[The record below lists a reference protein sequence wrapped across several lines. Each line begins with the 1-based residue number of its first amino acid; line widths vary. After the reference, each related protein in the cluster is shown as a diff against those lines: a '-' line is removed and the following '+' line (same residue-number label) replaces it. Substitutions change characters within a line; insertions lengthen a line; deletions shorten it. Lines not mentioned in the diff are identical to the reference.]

1 MKTQLLQ
8 DLQESGSAPPPA
20 GQAVPAPSQPT
31 RKPIVL
37 ADEPRTPAV
46 QPPQRPAGPVDE
58 VSTSSVLPPQQPV
71 EPVHVARTPSVV
83 PSQRPAV
90 PGDETL
96 TSSVLPSQPPVAP
109 VDDAHAPPDRPHRPA
124 VWHGPAAHRVDAGTP
139 GQRLVSRV
147 ARRAPDIAARGAG
160 VAIEAWAER
169 AAQGGAGASRP
180 ASMQLASTAPGPAR
194 PTMDVAAFF
203 GRDEQRGAARPAG
216 HESAAPTPHAPAPAD
231 SDPGRHVAPALPDV
245 LPPPSRAAPFVSTQD
260 TPAGAA
266 AVPRRPH
273 IDDVPPADAGHAPA
287 PVRSADAV
295 TPRDVPAAP
304 PNETVRPHADVPG
317 VAAQA
322 RVPAGQP
329 DETTLLRAGVP
340 GIPAQEEA
348 ESPLSARAA
357 RTAPL
362 LEDATVPFPVAAEMS
377 VPLWRR
383 LWKRRLVTWS
393 VAGLLAVGAGASV
406 GWLLAGSR
414 DGGVLVA
421 ADSVPA
427 ASARGAQA
435 YAAREPAASIQA
447 PPAAPAPAPAPAPVS
462 PVDAVKPPPPAEPE
476 VKPAP
481 ASAPDVAPAASRSV
495 ATVDLD
501 PPKRAARHAAAA
513 AARKKAAAKA
523 KHPPVQE
530 VRPAPAE
537 PSPRERRE
545 ETLMQCRAHGYD
557 ERQCIRRG
565 CAMTRYGFACRG

>member
-20 GQAVPAPSQPT
+20 DQAVPASGQPA
-31 RKPIVL
+31 RRPIVL
-37 ADEPRTPAV
+37 ADEVRTQAV
-46 QPPQRPAGPVDE
+46 QPPQRPAVPVDE
-58 VSTSSVLPPQQPV
+58 
-71 EPVHVARTPSVV
+71 ARTPSVM
-83 PSQRPAV
+83 PSQRPV
-90 PGDETL
+90 E
-96 TSSVLPSQPPVAP
+96 
-109 VDDAHAPPDRPHRPA
+109 DAHTPPDRARRPA
-124 VWHGPAAHRVDAGTP
+124 VWHGPAAQRVDAGTP
-139 GQRLVSRV
+139 AQRLAPRA

-169 AAQGGAGASRP
+169 AAQAGTGESRP
-180 ASMQLASTAPGPAR
+180 ASMQLASAAPGPAR

-203 GRDEQRGAARPAG
+203 GRDEQRGAARAVG
-216 HESAAPTPHAPAPAD
+216 HESAPPPPHAAVPSDPAPGHD
-231 SDPGRHVAPALPDV
+231 VAPSLPDA
-245 LPPPSRAAPFVSTQD
+245 LPPPSHVAPFVGTQD
-260 TPAGAA
+260 APASAA

-273 IDDVPPADAGHAPA
+273 LDDVPPGVAGHAPV
-287 PVRSADAV
+287 PVRPADAMASRV
-295 TPRDVPAAP
+295 APAAQS
-304 PNETVRPHADVPG
+304 NETAHADSPG
-317 VAAQA
+317 VAAHA
-322 RVPAGQP
+322 RVSAGQP
-329 DETTLLRAGVP
+329 DDTTLLRAGVP
-340 GIPAQEEA
+340 GIPAQEQAGSLLAPEV
-348 ESPLSARAA
+348 ARASAPKA
-357 RTAPL
+357 RTEPL
-362 LEDATVPFPVAAEMS
+362 LEDATVPFPAAADAPVA
-377 VPLWRR
+377 LWRR
-383 LWKRRLVTWS
+383 LWKRRLVAWS
-393 VAGLLAVGAGASV
+393 VAGLLAVGVGAGA

-421 ADSVPA
+421 PDSVPA

-447 PPAAPAPAPAPAPVS
+447 PPAAPAREPVPAPVP

-481 ASAPDVAPAASRSV
+481 PAPAPEVAPAASRSV

-513 AARKKAAAKA
+513 RKKAAAKA
-523 KHPPVQE
+523 KRPPAQE

>member
-20 GQAVPAPSQPT
+20 GQAGPVASQPT

-37 ADEPRTPAV
+37 ADEPRTPTV
-46 QPPQRPAGPVDE
+46 QPPWRPAAPEDE
-58 VSTSSVLPPQQPV
+58 V
-71 EPVHVARTPSVV
+71 R
-83 PSQRPAV
+83 
-90 PGDETL
+90 
-96 TSSVLPSQPPVAP
+96 TSSVLPSQPTVAP
-109 VDDAHAPPDRPHRPA
+109 VDEAPTPPDRPRRPA
-124 VWHGPAAHRVDAGTP
+124 VWHGPAAQRVDAGTP
-139 GQRLVSRV
+139 GQRLAPRS
-147 ARRAPDIAARGAG
+147 ARRARDVAARGAG

-169 AAQGGAGASRP
+169 AAQGGAGEPRP
-180 ASMQLASTAPGPAR
+180 GSMQLASTAPGPAR

-203 GRDEQRGAARPAG
+203 GRDEQRGRARPAG
-216 HESAAPTPHAPAPAD
+216 HESAAP
-231 SDPGRHVAPALPDV
+231 SLPDE
-245 LPPPSRAAPFVSTQD
+245 LPPPSRAAPFVGTQD
-260 TPAGAA
+260 TPASAA

-273 IDDVPPADAGHAPA
+273 IGDVPPADAGHAPA
-287 PVRSADAV
+287 PAPARSADAV

-317 VAAQA
+317 VAARA
-322 RVPAGQP
+322 RVPAEQP
-329 DETTLLRAGVP
+329 DDTTLLRAGVP

-348 ESPLSARAA
+348 ESPLSARTA

-362 LEDATVPFPVAAEMS
+362 LEDATVPFPVAAETS

-383 LWKRRLVTWS
+383 LWKRRLVAWS
-393 VAGLLAVGAGASV
+393 VAGGLAVGVGAGA

-427 ASARGAQA
+427 ASARRAQS
-435 YAAREPAASIQA
+435 YVAREPAASIQA
-447 PPAAPAPAPAPAPVS
+447 SPAEPAREPAPAPAA

-481 ASAPDVAPAASRSV
+481 PAPAPDVAPAASRSV

-513 AARKKAAAKA
+513 RKKAAAKA
-523 KHPPVQE
+523 KRAPVQE
-530 VRPAPAE
+530 ARPAPAE